1 MGFLPYEVAAEQVA
15 AAVEGGK
22 FFSVEFVKR
31 DGSTRKIVA
40 RGGVAKFVKGVG
52 MSYDPKAK
60 RVAIV
65 WAPAE
70 HNGADA
76 GYRAIPLDRIIAV
89 SA

>member
-1 MGFLPYEVAAEQVA
+1 MEFLPYSEARDKVA
-15 AAVEGGK
+15 AAVEKGT

-31 DGSTRKIVA
+31 DGSTRKITA

-52 MSYDPKAK
+52 MSYDPKVK

-76 GYRAIPLDRIIAV
+76 GYRAIPLDRIVAI

>member
-1 MGFLPYEVAAEQVA
+1 MEFLPYLEARDKVA
-15 AAVEGGK
+15 AATEKGT
-22 FFSVEFVKR
+22 FFSIEFVKR
-31 DGSTRKIVA
+31 DGSIRKITA

-52 MSYDPKAK
+52 LAYEPSAK

-65 WAPAE
+65 WAPKE

-76 GYRAIPLDRIIAV
+76 GYRAIPLDRIVKV